1 MANSKFEYVKQFEQ
15 MQNLLP
21 NTYIVVRIDGKGFH
35 KFTKYYDFQKP
46 NDEQGLKLMS
56 FSACIVMETFPD
68 IQIAYGQSDEFSF
81 VLKKDSELYCR
92 RSDKIATC
100 ICSTFTSI
108 YTLNFEK
115 FMKKPLKF
123 PYVPIFDARCVC
135 YPDLQNIRDYLS
147 WRQVDCHI
155 NNLYNTCFWG
165 LVQKGM
171 NKQEAEKTLAGTN
184 AGDKNELL
192 FSKLQKNYNNEPEIF
207 KKGTTIIRH
216 PTNERINL
224 KVELDV
230 DSKEQQKL
238 NKKQKKKFK
247 YKELN
252 QQELNQL
259 PNQQKEDLQVQEF
272 YLDIIKD
279 NFWIENK
286 TYILL

>member
-1 MANSKFEYVKQFEQ
+1 MANSKYEYVKQFEQ

-35 KFTKYYDFQKP
+35 KFTKFYEFEKP
-46 NDEQGLKLMS
+46 NDEQALKLMS
-56 FSACIVMETFPD
+56 FSACVVMETFSD

-81 VLKKDSELYCR
+81 VLSKDSELYNR

-100 ICSTFTSI
+100 ICSTFTSV
-108 YTLNFEK
+108 YALNFEK
-115 FMKKPLKF
+115 FMKKPLQF
-123 PYVPIFDARCVC
+123 PCIPIFDARCVC
-135 YPDLQNIRDYLS
+135 YPDLQNIRDYMS

-171 NKQEAEKTLAGTN
+171 NKQEAEKTLSGTN

-192 FSKLQKNYNNEPEIF
+192 FTRLGKNYNNEPEIF
-207 KKGTTIIRH
+207 KKGTTIIRQ
-216 PTNERINL
+216 PMKEKVNL

-230 DSKEQQKL
+230 DNKEQQKL
-238 NKKQKKKFK
+238 NKKQKKKLK
-247 YKELN
+247 YKDLN

-272 YLDIIKD
+272 NVDIIKD

-286 TYILL
+286 DYILL